1 MSYALAPS
9 NLNASKGMFAAS
21 ITPGGAV
28 APVNPWSLLPPLGN
42 LDAYISA
49 VNRLPMLTLEQEQ
62 EFARKLQENNDLE
75 SAEKLVLS
83 HLRLVVSTSRK
94 YLGYGLPHGDLIQE
108 GNIGL
113 MKAVRRFDPNQ
124 GVRLVSY
131 ALHWI
136 KAEMHEYILKNW
148 RMVKVATTKAQ
159 RKLFFNLRSMKQG
172 FKDDADVATH
182 RDTLTERQIDS
193 MAETLNV
200 KREEVIEM
208 EQRMSGGD
216 VLLDPSPSDDG
227 EDAFGPIAYL
237 ADATQEPTA
246 LMESRARD
254 TLASDGISTALNDLD
269 PRSRRIV
276 EERWLN
282 VNDDGSGGMTLH
294 DLADEYKVS
303 AERIRQ
309 IEVAAMKKMKKT
321 LAAYA

>member
-1 MSYALAPS
+1 MKMKGDSGMSDSRGAPGTALAMASPWAVVPS
-9 NLNASKGMFAAS
+9 
-21 ITPGGAV
+21 
-28 APVNPWSLLPPLGN
+28 LGN

-49 VNRLPMLTLEQEQ
+49 VNRLPLLTLEEEQ
-62 EFARKLQENNDLE
+62 EFARKFKHHNDIE
-75 SAEKLVLS
+75 AAGKLVLS
-83 HLRLVVSTSRK
+83 HLRLVVSVSRK

-113 MKAVRRFDPNQ
+113 MKAVKRFDPDQ

-136 KAEMHEYILKNW
+136 KAEIHEYILKNW

-172 FKDDADVATH
+172 FKDDDGAQTH
-182 RDTLTERQIDS
+182 RETLTDDQIDV
-193 MAETLNV
+193 MARELRV

-208 EQRMSGGD
+208 EARMAGGD
-216 VLLDPSPSDDG
+216 VLLDPAPADDG
-227 EDAFGPIAYL
+227 EEAFGPIAYL
-237 ADATQEPTA
+237 ADASHEPTA
-246 LMESRARD
+246 MMESRQRD
-254 TLASDGISTALNDLD
+254 VLATDGIAAALEELD

-276 EERWLN
+276 EERWLK
-282 VNDDGSGGMTLH
+282 VNDDGTGGLTLH
-294 DLADEYKVS
+294 DLASEYGVS

-309 IEVAAMKKMKKT
+309 IESAAMKKMKKA